1 LKSTLLFDIVNVHNN
16 KIGGFNM
23 YVSNWTFRPAA
34 GKFAEVIENCKKGV
48 EIWQRHGANE
58 CRLLTLQGGDI
69 GCMSFIAMF
78 DNAEAFGKTNDSVVA
93 DPEFQALF
101 AKVSSTGN
109 PVRHNL
115 GRRIF

>member
-1 LKSTLLFDIVNVHNN
+1 
-16 KIGGFNM
+16 M
-23 YVSNWTFRPAA
+23 YVSNWTFRPAP
-34 GKFAEVIENCKKGV
+34 GKFDEIIENCKKGA

-58 CRLLTLQGGDI
+58 CHLLTVQGSDV
-69 GCMSFIAMF
+69 GCMSFVAMF

-93 DPEFQALF
+93 DPEFQELF